1 MDLKLFS
8 FLTGPTKA
16 EGTAFTDVQRRT
28 RYQWVVH
35 RYKSRL
41 AFWNTGYL
49 FCGWAT
55 RDGAEKASM
64 IGWLKNIKYFV
75 LYPKGRR

>member
-8 FLTGPTKA
+8 FPTGPTQA
-16 EGTAFTDVQRRT
+16 EGSAFIDVQRRA
-28 RYQWVVH
+28 RYHPFVH
-35 RYKSRL
+35 RKKSRL

-49 FCGWAT
+49 FRGWAT
-55 RDGAEKASM
+55 RDGAEKAST
-64 IGWLKNIKYFV
+64 IGCLRNIKYFV